1 MSKWPGRVLDPGRV
15 CCLDTSSSIRKLIC
29 SGQSVLDQV
38 VEQTSCSP
46 FTVAHTATSQGVT
59 KMPPTSAGVLIPQ
72 RSPRVSPSNGF
83 RSPRSAKVGEDG
95 PNNTGCSA
103 TLRGRTMEMRWP
115 PSPAPSRSPESP
127 VGSPSLQF
135 RSCGSGVA
143 RSDKSLPTWS
153 EASARC
159 GTSEDSL
166 IGMGVKPEL
175 SRTRLTDLP
184 LHRSGQDCDLRFG
197 HFIFSPGRN
206 SPTHEHTLGA
216 RVAVEPSAESD
227 VRNILRLV
235 EVQTDKQETQIRIL
249 QSQVKSLSDLV
260 SHQCDSQRSEKCCDS
275 LSCTAASGAGQ
286 DVALLRQE
294 VARMI
299 SNECEARLKES
310 AELRMTLESLSD
322 QLAKANAAVKAA
334 MQPDKINN
342 LLSRCSEA
350 TRFGPNAQQPELL
363 AQSRAVSHRLEEL
376 ASRVEGVLQEIGIER
391 EKRCA
396 TSAELHA
403 HLAREIVEVRVA
415 CNKAIEEENVSR
427 SIEARE
433 LRAIL
438 DSIWKR
444 VDRDSEPSSIF
455 PKVRRSTVGDFEDVN
470 TLYEMVK
477 EALGDTVRLSQEI
490 NEEREVRC
498 QEYDDVRHKLEWFE
512 RLLGHGRPR

>member
-15 CCLDTSSSIRKLIC
+15 CCLDTSSSTRKLVS
-29 SGQSVLDQV
+29 SGQSVLDQM
-38 VEQTSCSP
+38 VEQTSRSP
-46 FTVAHTATSQGVT
+46 FAVAHTATSQGVT

-72 RSPRVSPSNGF
+72 RSPRVSPSSGF

-103 TLRGRTMEMRWP
+103 TLRGRTMEMCWP
-115 PSPAPSRSPESP
+115 PSPGPSRSPESP

-166 IGMGVKPEL
+166 IGMGVRPEL
-175 SRTRLTDLP
+175 SRTRRTDLP
-184 LHRSGQDCDLRFG
+184 LHGAGQDCDLRFG

-206 SPTHEHTLGA
+206 SPTHEPPAA
-216 RVAVEPSAESD
+216 RAVEPSTES
-227 VRNILRLV
+227 VRNLLRLV
-235 EVQTDKQETQIRIL
+235 EVQTDKQETQIRTL
-249 QSQVKSLSDLV
+249 QAQVKSLSDLV
-260 SHQCDSQRSEKCCDS
+260 SHQCDSQRSEKCGDS
-275 LSCTAASGAGQ
+275 WSCSSASGIGQ

-322 QLAKANAAVKAA
+322 QLAEANAAVKAV
-334 MQPDKINN
+334 MQPDTINN

-363 AQSRAVSHRLEEL
+363 AQSRVVSHRVEEL

-415 CNKAIEEENVSR
+415 CSKAIEEEHVSR
-427 SIEARE
+427 SSEARE

-438 DSIWKR
+438 DSVWKR

-455 PKVRRSTVGDFEDVN
+455 PKVLRSIVGDFEDVN

-477 EALGDTVRLSQEI
+477 EALGDTVRLSQELS
-490 NEEREVRC
+490 EEREVRC
-498 QEYDDVRHKLEWFE
+498 QEYDDVRHKLELFE
-512 RLLGHGRPR
+512 RLLGHGRPH